1 MKKVTIQ
8 WLGHSCFKLTWDSWS
23 AVLDPYQ
30 DGSVPGLDNLQVSA
44 IDVFCSH
51 GHYDHGAAEK
61 VKQIRVAAPAPKIT
75 WVNSFHDDEKGAK
88 RGENI
93 IRVFDFDGFKVAHF
107 GDLGHLLDDEQ
118 LNRTGSVDV
127 ALLPIGGFYTI
138 DAATAQKVAQQVK
151 AKVIIPM
158 HYRTD
163 KFGFDVIG
171 TLDEFTKL
179 YDDVVYTGS
188 DSVVYVSKDTGKTGQ
203 GVAEGDK
210 DAPTK
215 VVVLVPAMA
224 K

>member
-8 WLGHSCFKLTWDSWS
+8 WLGHSCFKLTWDDWS
-23 AVLDPYQ
+23 AVVDPYE

-51 GHYDHGAAEK
+51 GHYDHDAAEV
-61 VKQIRVAAPAPKIT
+61 VKQIKMAAPAPKIT
-75 WVNSFHDDEKGAK
+75 RVNSFHDNEKGTK

-118 LNRTGSVDV
+118 VSRIGDVDV
-127 ALLPIGGFYTI
+127 ALLPVGGFYTI
-138 DAATAQKVAQQVK
+138 DAPTAKEVAQQVK

-179 YDDVVYTGS
+179 YDDVTYTGS
-188 DSVVYVSKDTGKTGQ
+188 DTVVYVSKDDVKTGENT
-203 GVAEGDK
+203 AK
-210 DAPTK
+210 AAK
-215 VVVLVPAMA
+215 VLVLVPAMA

>member
-8 WLGHSCFKLTWDSWS
+8 WLGHSCFKLTWDDWS
-23 AVLDPYQ
+23 AVVDPYE

-51 GHYDHGAAEK
+51 GHHDHGAAQV
-61 VKQIRVAAPAPKIT
+61 VKQIKMAAPAPKIT
-75 WVNSFHDDEKGAK
+75 QVNSFHDNENGTK

-107 GDLGHLLDDEQ
+107 GDLGHVLSDEQ
-118 LNRTGSVDV
+118 VGRIGDVDV
-127 ALLPIGGFYTI
+127 ALLPVGGFYTI
-138 DAATAQKVAQQVK
+138 DAPTAKKVARQVR

-179 YDDVVYTGS
+179 YDDVTYTGS
-188 DSVVYVSKDTGKTGQ
+188 DTVVYVSKDDVKTGEDT
-203 GVAEGDK
+203 AKE
-210 DAPTK
+210 AK
-215 VVVLVPAMA
+215 VLVLVPAMA

>member
-8 WLGHSCFKLTWDSWS
+8 WLGHSCFKLTWDDWS
-23 AVLDPYQ
+23 AVVDPYQ

-51 GHYDHGAAEK
+51 GHYDHDAAEV
-61 VKQIRVAAPAPKIT
+61 VKQIKMAAPAPKIKR
-75 WVNSFHDDEKGAK
+75 VNSFHDNEKGTK

-118 LNRTGSVDV
+118 VSRIGDVDV
-127 ALLPIGGFYTI
+127 ALLPVGGFYTI
-138 DAATAQKVAQQVK
+138 DAPTAKEVAQQVK

-179 YDDVVYTGS
+179 YDDVTYTGS
-188 DSVVYVSKDTGKTGQ
+188 DTVVYVSKDDVKTGENT
-203 GVAEGDK
+203 AK
-210 DAPTK
+210 KAK
-215 VVVLVPAMA
+215 ILVLVPAMA

>member
-8 WLGHSCFKLTWDSWS
+8 WLGHSCFKLTWDDWS

-51 GHYDHGAAEK
+51 GHYDHGAAEV
-61 VKQIRVAAPAPKIT
+61 VKQIKMAAPAPKIT
-75 WVNSFHDDEKGAK
+75 RVNSFHDNENGTK

-107 GDLGHLLDDEQ
+107 GDLGHVLSDEQ
-118 LNRTGSVDV
+118 VSRIGDVDV
-127 ALLPIGGFYTI
+127 ALLPVGGFYTI
-138 DAATAQKVAQQVK
+138 DAPTAKKVARQVK

-179 YDDVVYTGS
+179 YDDVTYTGS
-188 DSVVYVSKDTGKTGQ
+188 DTVVYVSKDDVKTGENT
-203 GVAEGDK
+203 AKE
-210 DAPTK
+210 AK
-215 VVVLVPAMA
+215 VLVLVPAMA

>member
-8 WLGHSCFKLTWDSWS
+8 WLGHSCFKLTWDNWS
-23 AVLDPYQ
+23 AVVDPYQ

-51 GHYDHGAAEK
+51 GHYDHGAAEV
-61 VKQIRVAAPAPKIT
+61 VKQIKMAAPAPKIT
-75 WVNSFHDDEKGAK
+75 RVNSFHDNEKGTK

-118 LNRTGSVDV
+118 VSRIGDVDV
-127 ALLPIGGFYTI
+127 ALLPVGGFYTI
-138 DAATAQKVAQQVK
+138 DAPTAKEVARQVK

-179 YDDVVYTGS
+179 YDDVVYTDS
-188 DSVVYVSKDTGKTGQ
+188 DTVVYVSKDDVKTGENT
-203 GVAEGDK
+203 AKEAK
-210 DAPTK
+210 IL
-215 VVVLVPAMA
+215 VLVPAMA

>member
-8 WLGHSCFKLTWDSWS
+8 WLGHSCFKLTWDDWS

-51 GHYDHGAAEK
+51 GHYDHGAAEV
-61 VKQIRVAAPAPKIT
+61 VKQIKMAAPAPKIT
-75 WVNSFHDDEKGAK
+75 RVNSFHDNENGAK

-107 GDLGHLLDDEQ
+107 GDLGHILNGEQ
-118 LNRTGSVDV
+118 ISRIGDVDV
-127 ALLPIGGFYTI
+127 ALLPVGGFYTI
-138 DAATAQKVAQQVK
+138 DAPTAKKVAQQVK

-163 KFGFDVIG
+163 KFGFDVIS

-179 YDDVVYTGS
+179 YDDVVYTDS
-188 DSVVYVSKDTGKTGQ
+188 DTVVYVSKDAAEAGQ
-203 GVAEGDK
+203 GTDGGDK
-210 DAPTK
+210 DALAK
-215 VVVLVPAMA
+215 VLVLVPAMV

>member
-8 WLGHSCFKLTWDSWS
+8 WLGHSCFKLTWDDWS

-51 GHYDHGAAEK
+51 GHYDHDAAEV
-61 VKQIRVAAPAPKIT
+61 VKQIKMAAPAPKIT
-75 WVNSFHDDEKGAK
+75 RVNNFHDNEKGTK

-118 LNRTGSVDV
+118 VSRIGDVDV
-127 ALLPIGGFYTI
+127 ALLPVGGFYTI
-138 DAATAQKVAQQVK
+138 DAPTAKEVAQQVK

-179 YDDVVYTGS
+179 YDDVTYTGS
-188 DSVVYVSKDTGKTGQ
+188 DTVVYASKDDVKTGENT
-203 GVAEGDK
+203 AKEAK
-210 DAPTK
+210 IL
-215 VVVLVPAMA
+215 VLVPAMA

>member
-8 WLGHSCFKLTWDSWS
+8 WLGHSCFKLTWDDWS
-23 AVLDPYQ
+23 AVVDPYQ

-51 GHYDHGAAEK
+51 GHYDHDAAEV
-61 VKQIRVAAPAPKIT
+61 VKQIKMAAPAPKIT
-75 WVNSFHDDEKGAK
+75 RVNSFHDNEKGTK

-118 LNRTGSVDV
+118 VSRIGDVDV
-127 ALLPIGGFYTI
+127 ALLPVGGFYTI
-138 DAATAQKVAQQVK
+138 DAPTAKEVAQQVK

-179 YDDVVYTGS
+179 YDDVTYTGS
-188 DSVVYVSKDTGKTGQ
+188 DTVVYVSKDDVKTGENT
-203 GVAEGDK
+203 AKE
-210 DAPTK
+210 AK
-215 VVVLVPAMA
+215 VLVLVPAMA

>member
-8 WLGHSCFKLTWDSWS
+8 WLGHSCFKLTWDDWS

-51 GHYDHGAAEK
+51 GHYDHGAAEV
-61 VKQIRVAAPAPKIT
+61 VKQIKMAAPAPKIT
-75 WVNSFHDDEKGAK
+75 RVNSFHDNENGTK

-107 GDLGHLLDDEQ
+107 GDLGHVLSDEQ
-118 LNRTGSVDV
+118 VSRIGDVDV
-127 ALLPIGGFYTI
+127 ALLPVGGFYTI
-138 DAATAQKVAQQVK
+138 DAPTAKKVARQVK

-179 YDDVVYTGS
+179 YDDVTYTGS
-188 DSVVYVSKDTGKTGQ
+188 DTVVYVSKDDVKTD
-203 GVAEGDK
+203 EGTAK
-210 DAPTK
+210 DAK
-215 VVVLVPAMA
+215 VLVLVPAMA

>member
-8 WLGHSCFKLTWDSWS
+8 WLGHSCFKLTWDDWS

-51 GHYDHGAAEK
+51 GHYDHGAAEV
-61 VKQIRVAAPAPKIT
+61 VKQIKMAAPAPKIT
-75 WVNSFHDDEKGAK
+75 RVNSFHDNENGAK

-107 GDLGHLLDDEQ
+107 GDMGHILNDEQ
-118 LNRTGSVDV
+118 ISRIGNVDV
-127 ALLPIGGFYTI
+127 ALLPVGGFYTI
-138 DAATAQKVAQQVK
+138 DAPTAKKVAQQVK

-163 KFGFDVIG
+163 KFGFDVIS

-179 YDDVVYTGS
+179 YDDVVYTDS
-188 DSVVYVSKDTGKTGQ
+188 DTVVYASKDAAEAGQ
-203 GVAEGDK
+203 GTDGGDK
-210 DAPTK
+210 DALAK
-215 VVVLVPAMA
+215 VLVLVPAMV

>member
-8 WLGHSCFKLTWDSWS
+8 WLGHSCFKLTWDDWS

-51 GHYDHGAAEK
+51 GHYDHGAAEV
-61 VKQIRVAAPAPKIT
+61 VKQIKMAAPAPKIT
-75 WVNSFHDDEKGAK
+75 RVNSFHDNENGAK

-107 GDLGHLLDDEQ
+107 GDLGHILNDEQ
-118 LNRTGSVDV
+118 ISRIGNVDV
-127 ALLPIGGFYTI
+127 ALLPVGGFYTI
-138 DAATAQKVAQQVK
+138 DAPTAKKVAQQVK

-163 KFGFDVIG
+163 KFGFDVIS

-179 YDDVVYTGS
+179 YDDVVYTDS
-188 DSVVYVSKDTGKTGQ
+188 DTVVYASKDAAEAGQ
-203 GVAEGDK
+203 GTDGGDK
-210 DAPTK
+210 DALAK
-215 VVVLVPAMA
+215 VLVLVPAMV

>member
-8 WLGHSCFKLTWDSWS
+8 WLGHSCFKLTWDDWS
-23 AVLDPYQ
+23 AVVDPYE

-51 GHYDHGAAEK
+51 GHHDHGAAQV
-61 VKQIRVAAPAPKIT
+61 VKQIKMAAPAPKIT
-75 WVNSFHDDEKGAK
+75 QVNSFHDSENGTK

-107 GDLGHLLDDEQ
+107 GDLGHVLSDEQ
-118 LNRTGSVDV
+118 VGRIGDVDV
-127 ALLPIGGFYTI
+127 ALLPVGGFYTI
-138 DAATAQKVAQQVK
+138 DAPTAKEVARQVR

-179 YDDVVYTGS
+179 YDDVTYTGS
-188 DSVVYVSKDTGKTGQ
+188 DTVVYASKDDVKTGEDT
-203 GVAEGDK
+203 AKE
-210 DAPTK
+210 AK
-215 VVVLVPAMA
+215 VLVLVPAMA

>member
-8 WLGHSCFKLTWDSWS
+8 WMGHSCFKLTWDNWS
-23 AVLDPYQ
+23 AVVDPYQ

-51 GHYDHGAAEK
+51 GHYDHDAAEV
-61 VKQIRVAAPAPKIT
+61 VKQIKMAAPAPKIT
-75 WVNSFHDDEKGAK
+75 RVNSFHDNENGAK

-107 GDLGHLLDDEQ
+107 GDLGHILNDEQ
-118 LNRTGSVDV
+118 ISRIGDVDV
-127 ALLPIGGFYTI
+127 ALLPVGGFYTI
-138 DAATAQKVAQQVK
+138 DAPTAKEVAQQVK

-179 YDDVVYTGS
+179 YDDVTYTGS
-188 DSVVYVSKDTGKTGQ
+188 DTVVYVSKDDVKTGENT
-203 GVAEGDK
+203 AKE
-210 DAPTK
+210 AK
-215 VVVLVPAMA
+215 VLVLVPAMA

>member
-8 WLGHSCFKLTWDSWS
+8 WLGHSCFKLTWDNWS
-23 AVLDPYQ
+23 AVVDPYQ

-51 GHYDHGAAEK
+51 GHYDHDAAEV
-61 VKQIRVAAPAPKIT
+61 VKQIKMAAPAPKIT
-75 WVNSFHDDEKGAK
+75 RVNSFHDNEKGTK

-107 GDLGHLLDDEQ
+107 GDLGHVLSDEQ
-118 LNRTGSVDV
+118 VSRIGDVDV
-127 ALLPIGGFYTI
+127 ALLPVGGFYTI
-138 DAATAQKVAQQVK
+138 DAPTAKKVAQQVK

-179 YDDVVYTGS
+179 YDDVTYTGS
-188 DSVVYVSKDTGKTGQ
+188 DTVVYVSKDDVKTGENT
-203 GVAEGDK
+203 AK
-210 DAPTK
+210 DAK
-215 VVVLVPAMA
+215 VLVLVPAMA

>member
-1 MKKVTIQ
+1 MAKVKIQ
-8 WLGHSCFKLTWDSWS
+8 WLGHSCFKLSDGDWS
-23 AVLDPYQ
+23 VVLDPYE
-30 DGSVPGLDNLQVSA
+30 DGSVPGLGNIDVSA
-44 IDVFCSH
+44 VEVMCSH
-51 GHYDHGAAEK
+51 QHYDHNAVSK
-61 VKQIRVAAPAPKIT
+61 VKQVKIAAPAPKIT
-75 WVNSFHDDEKGAK
+75 EVKSFHDDANGTK

-107 GDLGHLLDDEQ
+107 GDLGHLLGDEQ
-118 LNRTGSVDV
+118 IRQIGCVDV
-127 ALLPIGGFYTI
+127 ALLPVGGFYTI
-138 DAATAQKVAQQVK
+138 DAATAKKVARQVK
-151 AKVIIPM
+151 AKIVIPM

-188 DSVVYVSKDTGKTGQ
+188 DSVEYVSKENRDTGKD
-203 GVAEGDK
+203 AAADK
-210 DAPTK
+210 DTSTK

>member
-8 WLGHSCFKLTWDSWS
+8 WLGHSCFKLTWDNWS
-23 AVLDPYQ
+23 AVVDPYQ

-51 GHYDHGAAEK
+51 GHYDHDAAEV
-61 VKQIRVAAPAPKIT
+61 VKQIKMAAPAPKIT
-75 WVNSFHDDEKGAK
+75 RVNSFHDNENGTK

-107 GDLGHLLDDEQ
+107 GDLGHVLSDEQ
-118 LNRTGSVDV
+118 VSRIGDVDV
-127 ALLPIGGFYTI
+127 ALLPVGGFYTI
-138 DAATAQKVAQQVK
+138 DAPTAKEVAQQVK

-179 YDDVVYTGS
+179 YDDVTYTGS
-188 DSVVYVSKDTGKTGQ
+188 DTVVYVSKDDVKTGENT
-203 GVAEGDK
+203 AK
-210 DAPTK
+210 DAK
-215 VVVLVPAMA
+215 VLVLVPAMA

>member
-8 WLGHSCFKLTWDSWS
+8 WLGHSCFKLTWDDWS
-23 AVLDPYQ
+23 AVVDPYQ

-51 GHYDHGAAEK
+51 GHYDHDAAEV
-61 VKQIRVAAPAPKIT
+61 VKQIKMAAPAPKIT
-75 WVNSFHDDEKGAK
+75 RVNSFHDNEKGTK

-118 LNRTGSVDV
+118 VSRIGNVDV
-127 ALLPIGGFYTI
+127 ALLPVGGFYTI
-138 DAATAQKVAQQVK
+138 DAPTAKEVAQQVK

-163 KFGFDVIG
+163 KFGFDVIS

-179 YDDVVYTGS
+179 YDDVVYTDS
-188 DSVVYVSKDTGKTGQ
+188 DTVVYASKDAAEAGQ
-203 GVAEGDK
+203 GTDGGDK
-210 DAPTK
+210 DALAK
-215 VVVLVPAMA
+215 VLVLVPAMV

>member
-8 WLGHSCFKLTWDSWS
+8 WLGHSCFKLTWDDWS

-51 GHYDHGAAEK
+51 GHYDHGAAEV
-61 VKQIRVAAPAPKIT
+61 VKQIKMAAPAPKIT
-75 WVNSFHDDEKGAK
+75 RVNSFHDNENGAK

-107 GDLGHLLDDEQ
+107 GDMGHILNDEQ
-118 LNRTGSVDV
+118 ISRIGNVDV
-127 ALLPIGGFYTI
+127 ALLPVGGFYTI
-138 DAATAQKVAQQVK
+138 DAPTAKKVAQQVK

-163 KFGFDVIG
+163 KFGFDVIS

-179 YDDVVYTGS
+179 YDDVVYTDS
-188 DSVVYVSKDTGKTGQ
+188 DTVVYAGKDAAEAGQ
-203 GVAEGDK
+203 GTDGGDK
-210 DAPTK
+210 DALAK
-215 VVVLVPAMA
+215 VLVLVPAMV